1 MYDRSFSPPSPNPP
15 HAPSPLHDKSSSLPL
30 PLPRTHHT
38 LPAFAIADAGAQ
50 KKKTAAGGGAAGGV
64 ADKPPA
70 FNGVYLRVCVG
81 GGGLIVRVAV
91 DVCEGGREESVC
103 FTIHTYDGTR

>member
-1 MYDRSFSPPSPNPP
+1 MTN
-15 HAPSPLHDKSSSLPL
+15 LPL
-30 PLPRTHHT
+30 FRFLSPAPTTHYPHSLSLT
-38 LPAFAIADAGAQ
+38 PVH
-50 KKKTAAGGGAAGGV
+50 KKTAAGGRAAGGV